1 MIYMIYIHI
10 IYTHVYTHII
20 LYIYIYIYIYILLHI
35 YKHLIQKRKK
45 NNWFL
50 QFLKNETRT
59 FLHAVQY
66 WMEGYNYFF

>member
-20 LYIYIYIYIYILLHI
+20 LYIYIYIYILLHI